1 MASRRSTFRRSAS
14 RRSASRRP
22 TSRRPTS
29 RRSTSQRST
38 AQRGLLAGH
47 LLAWLYA
54 LLLLLPLYY
63 LLTTSLKN
71 NPEVFDHPFALPT
84 EWLTDNFS
92 RAWDLASL
100 GPALGNSML
109 ITVGAEAITLALAFP
124 AAYGLARSTGRVAGL
139 VEKVFA
145 AGFLIPAFAALVPTV
160 LLAIELGMFQMQAFL
175 ILFFPATALPLSV
188 ILLTQFMRTI
198 PAELEES
205 AMMDG
210 AGRWTVLWRIYV
222 PMSLPGVVT
231 VAILNFLGFWNE
243 YLFSLVI
250 LGPDPELRTVQV
262 ALPSLISA
270 TMIQYGVLAAA
281 CLISL
286 APVYAVYAALQRR
299 MENAL
304 VDGAVKS

>member
-1 MASRRSTFRRSAS
+1 MASRRSS
-14 RRSASRRP
+14 
-22 TSRRPTS
+22 
-29 RRSTSQRST
+29 
-38 AQRGLLAGH
+38 GLLTGH
-47 LLAWLYA
+47 ILAWFYA
-54 LLLLLPLYY
+54 LLLILPLYY

-71 NPEVFDHPFALPT
+71 NSEVFDHPFALPSQ
-84 EWLTDNFS
+84 WLFENFAN
-92 RAWDLASL
+92 AWDLASL
-100 GPALGNSML
+100 GSALGNSVL
-109 ITVGAEAITLALAFP
+109 VTVGAEAITLALAFP
-124 AAYGLARSTGRVAGL
+124 AAYGLARSSGRTAAV
-139 VEKVFA
+139 VEKIFGL
-145 AGFLIPAFAALVPTV
+145 GFLVPAFAALVPTV

-175 ILFFPATALPLSV
+175 ILFLPATALPLSV

-198 PAELEES
+198 PPELEES

-222 PMSLPGVVT
+222 PMSAPGVIT

-262 ALPSLISA
+262 ALPSLTSA
-270 TMIQYGVLAAA
+270 TMIQYGTLAAA

-286 APVYAVYAALQRR
+286 APVYAVYIALQRR

>member
-1 MASRRSTFRRSAS
+1 MASRRSSGPLT
-14 RRSASRRP
+14 
-22 TSRRPTS
+22 
-29 RRSTSQRST
+29 
-38 AQRGLLAGH
+38 GH
-47 LLAWLYA
+47 ILAWLYA
-54 LLLLLPLYY
+54 LLLILPLYY

-71 NPEVFDHPFALPT
+71 NPEVFDHPFALPGN
-84 EWLTDNFS
+84 WLVENFTD
-92 RAWDLASL
+92 AWDLASL
-100 GPALGNSML
+100 GPALGNSLL
-109 ITVGAEAITLALAFP
+109 ITAGAEAITLALAFP
-124 AAYGLARSTGRVAGL
+124 AAYGLARSSGRTAAVMERIFGL
-139 VEKVFA
+139 
-145 AGFLIPAFAALVPTV
+145 GFLIPAFAALVPTV

-175 ILFFPATALPLSV
+175 ILFLPATALPLSV

-222 PMSLPGVVT
+222 PMSAPGVIT

-262 ALPSLISA
+262 ALPSLTSA
-270 TMIQYGVLAAA
+270 TMIQYGTLAAA
-281 CLISL
+281 CLITL
-286 APVYAVYAALQRR
+286 APVYAVYIALQRR

>member
-1 MASRRSTFRRSAS
+1 MASRRSS
-14 RRSASRRP
+14 
-22 TSRRPTS
+22 
-29 RRSTSQRST
+29 
-38 AQRGLLAGH
+38 GLLTGH
-47 LLAWLYA
+47 ILAWFYA
-54 LLLLLPLYY
+54 LLLILPLYY

-71 NPEVFDHPFALPT
+71 NPEVFDHPFALPSQ
-84 EWLTDNFS
+84 WLFENFAN
-92 RAWDLASL
+92 AWDLASL
-100 GPALGNSML
+100 GSALGNSVL
-109 ITVGAEAITLALAFP
+109 VTVGAEAITLALAFP
-124 AAYGLARSTGRVAGL
+124 AAYGLARSSGRTAAV
-139 VEKVFA
+139 VEKIFGL
-145 AGFLIPAFAALVPTV
+145 GFLVPAFAALVPTV

-175 ILFFPATALPLSV
+175 ILFLPATALPLSV

-198 PAELEES
+198 PPELEES

-222 PMSLPGVVT
+222 PMSAPGVIT

-262 ALPSLISA
+262 ALPSLTSA
-270 TMIQYGVLAAA
+270 TMIQYGTLAAA

-286 APVYAVYAALQRR
+286 APVYAVYIALQRR